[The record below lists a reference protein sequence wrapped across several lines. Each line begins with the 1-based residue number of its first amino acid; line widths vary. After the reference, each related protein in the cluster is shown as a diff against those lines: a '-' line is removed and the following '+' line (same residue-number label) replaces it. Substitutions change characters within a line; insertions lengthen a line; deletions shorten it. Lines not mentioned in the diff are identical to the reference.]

1 MCGAHLSSVKKPS
14 SSTSVRPIPVSA
26 SSVTLDTPASA
37 GGGACGFRRCASSCL
52 FFFFSRSSNCSRATS
67 PICAA
72 LSTVI
77 STRARAR
84 PALTA
89 CSFLLARSGA
99 QCETSLAARRPTMPH
114 SNLTRSAGA
123 MHLKATTAADRPLR
137 DTRVAERKLPSK
149 PTPAPCRGSAAGWA
163 GSAGGA
169 SSHAEG
175 LMGGLG
181 RSAIRGNSWQRG
193 NVDKSV
199 VCFQA
204 MGVRKLQVAFIG
216 VAIRRPLPPP
226 LTRSPSPPAT
236 PAGSPGPS
244 GAAPRGSAPRPPSLG
259 PPCLAPRARGGTRG
273 ARTC

>member
-99 QCETSLAARRPTMPH
+99 PCETSLAARRPTMPH
-114 SNLTRSAGA
+114 SNLTRSVRSAGA
-123 MHLKATTAADRPLR
+123 MHLKASQQPADRPLR

-175 LMGGLG
+175 LG
-181 RSAIRGNSWQRG
+181 RSAIRGNSW
-193 NVDKSV
+193 
-199 VCFQA
+199 
-204 MGVRKLQVAFIG
+204 
-216 VAIRRPLPPP
+216 
-226 LTRSPSPPAT
+226 
-236 PAGSPGPS
+236 
-244 GAAPRGSAPRPPSLG
+244 
-259 PPCLAPRARGGTRG
+259 
-273 ARTC
+273 